1 MKKPS
6 YISTGYFSTNFFE
19 KTIRSKHY
27 DDIYFSPENGEAESE
42 YVFLKANKL
51 QERFSKISNF
61 TIAELGFGTGLNF
74 LLTWKLFNNLNNEG
88 YLDFISIEGY
98 PLKENILNKIYGN
111 NLELK
116 NYWDE
121 LRDALPPL
129 WPGVHRL
136 NLQNGRVR
144 LTLIYEEVLNALARQ
159 NFEADAWF
167 LDGFNPNKNSEMWSE
182 EVMKEVFRLTKPSGT
197 FSTFSSAGFVRRNLE
212 RAGFEVHK
220 IKGFRSK
227 KEMSV
232 GKKVSVKKT
241 KNKFLKFLIIGGGIA
256 GVSIAHSLNARGYS
270 PTIVDKYDKLAQ
282 GASGNLAAVQ
292 YPRLTTV
299 DTAAGRL
306 SLACYRYSR
315 FQAKKLNVALNDKSI
330 IFGIPEREEKKQ
342 KIILS
347 QGWSSDLV
355 RELNEEDKAEIFGGK
370 INLNGVVHDYGGT
383 IKPSEF
389 VNKLVDDS
397 IEKIFGVELI
407 DIQKHINGWKI
418 KLSNNEEI
426 ITEVLILACS
436 EGLNNLRQTSVFNL
450 QYTQGQVT
458 HLDKSKFKDL
468 PKSNLSFSGYL
479 TPPINNII
487 TIGAT
492 FEKNSTKR
500 TKVSV
505 KANEINLSNIPDEIY
520 NNILISEKIDA
531 AKLDGR
537 VSMRVST
544 YDRMPMMGS
553 IDENLFILSAL
564 GARGMIMGPLLGD
577 ALVSIIL
584 NQPIGLDNEILRA
597 CDPNRIERS
606 FLV

>member
-111 NLELK
+111 NLKLK

-144 LTLIYEEVLNALARQ
+144 LTLIYEEVLDALKRR

-182 EVMKEVFRLTKPSGT
+182 EVMNEVFRLTKPSGT

-232 GKKVSVKKT
+232 GKKVSIKKT
-241 KNKFLKFLIIGGGIA
+241 KNQFKKFLI
-256 GVSIAHSLNARGYS
+256 SWRRYRWCKYS
-270 PTIVDKYDKLAQ
+270 
-282 GASGNLAAVQ
+282 S
-292 YPRLTTV
+292 
-299 DTAAGRL
+299 
-306 SLACYRYSR
+306 
-315 FQAKKLNVALNDKSI
+315 F
-330 IFGIPEREEKKQ
+330 
-342 KIILS
+342 
-347 QGWSSDLV
+347 
-355 RELNEEDKAEIFGGK
+355 
-370 INLNGVVHDYGGT
+370 
-383 IKPSEF
+383 IK
-389 VNKLVDDS
+389 
-397 IEKIFGVELI
+397 
-407 DIQKHINGWKI
+407 
-418 KLSNNEEI
+418 
-426 ITEVLILACS
+426 C
-436 EGLNNLRQTSVFNL
+436 
-450 QYTQGQVT
+450 
-458 HLDKSKFKDL
+458 
-468 PKSNLSFSGYL
+468 
-479 TPPINNII
+479 
-487 TIGAT
+487 
-492 FEKNSTKR
+492 
-500 TKVSV
+500 
-505 KANEINLSNIPDEIY
+505 
-520 NNILISEKIDA
+520 
-531 AKLDGR
+531 
-537 VSMRVST
+537 
-544 YDRMPMMGS
+544 
-553 IDENLFILSAL
+553 
-564 GARGMIMGPLLGD
+564 
-577 ALVSIIL
+577 
-584 NQPIGLDNEILRA
+584 
-597 CDPNRIERS
+597 
-606 FLV
+606 